1 MLKRIEEKLRS
12 GLAPDLLEV
21 VDESH
26 RHAGHAGSRPGGNTH
41 FRVRVVSSRFKGMG
55 RIERQRLIYDLLAEE
70 LASGVHALAIDAKE
84 PAEAQQATRVS
95 P

>member
-1 MLKRIEEKLRS
+1 MLKRIEEKLRAA
-12 GLAPDLLEV
+12 LAPDRLEV

-41 FRVRVVSSRFKGMG
+41 FRVKIVSSRFEGLS
-55 RIERQRLIYDLLAEE
+55 RIARQRLIHEVLAEE
-70 LASGVHALAIDAKE
+70 FASGVHALAIEAKA
-84 PAEAQQATRVS
+84 PAEAQNTTRVS